1 MDSGKIGAYIQ
12 LKRKS
17 AGLTQTQL
25 GDMLGI
31 TSKAVSKWETGVAIP
46 DVSLFPELTK
56 ILNITMEELLQ
67 GEDNKVVPP
76 EKKKR
81 NIIIV
86 LSIILSLVTILLIT
100 TIIYFK
106 NNYKKVEIYKL
117 ESANKD
123 FYVEGSLTSI
133 DDKSYLS
140 ITKVEYLGSD
150 VKFYEKVTEF
160 KYLIEYNGIELY
172 NEVIVNSEKSL
183 HIKDYFN
190 GMTFTYND
198 MTKSFDYNVEDFI
211 LLKINYVSEENYNN
225 EIDLK
230 IKLVLE

>member
-56 ILNITMEELLQ
+56 ILNITIEELLQ
-67 GEDNKVVPP
+67 GEDNKVIPP

-86 LSIILSLVTILLIT
+86 LSIILSLITIFLIT

-106 NNYKKVEIYKL
+106 SNYKKVEVYKL

-140 ITKVEYLGSD
+140 ITKVEYLGSELELFEKISD
-150 VKFYEKVTEF
+150 LEYEMYYNNKVFYNVPYEK
-160 KYLIEYNGIELY
+160 
-172 NEVIVNSEKSL
+172 
-183 HIKDYFN
+183 D
-190 GMTFTYND
+190 
-198 MTKSFDYNVEDFI
+198 I
-211 LLKINYVSEENYNN
+211 LLKDFLDTLVIYNYTLDSAD
-225 EIDLK
+225 IDMLRLDLK
-230 IKLVLE
+230 YINHFGDSKKVCINILKV

>member
-56 ILNITMEELLQ
+56 ILNITIEELLQ
-67 GEDNKVVPP
+67 GEDNKVIPP

-86 LSIILSLVTILLIT
+86 LSIILSLITIFLIT

-106 NNYKKVEIYKL
+106 SNYKKVEVYKL

-123 FYVEGSLTSI
+123 FYVEGCLTSI

-140 ITKVEYLGSD
+140 ITKVEYLGSELELFEKISD
-150 VKFYEKVTEF
+150 LEYEMYYNNKVFYNVPYEK
-160 KYLIEYNGIELY
+160 
-172 NEVIVNSEKSL
+172 
-183 HIKDYFN
+183 D
-190 GMTFTYND
+190 
-198 MTKSFDYNVEDFI
+198 I
-211 LLKINYVSEENYNN
+211 LLKDFFDTLVIYNYTLDSAD
-225 EIDLK
+225 IDMLRLDLK
-230 IKLVLE
+230 YINHFGDSKKVCINILKV

>member
-67 GEDNKVVPP
+67 GEDNIVIPP

-81 NIIIV
+81 NIIIA
-86 LSIILSLVTILLIT
+86 LSIILSLVTVLLIT

-106 NNYKKVEIYKL
+106 SNYKKVEVYKL

-123 FYVEGSLTSI
+123 FYVEGSLTNVG
-133 DDKSYLS
+133 DKSYLS
-140 ITKVEYLGSD
+140 ITKVDYLGNDIDLFEEVSGLEH
-150 VKFYEKVTEF
+150 K
-160 KYLIEYNGIELY
+160 IEYDGNIVYASNVTKGDEL
-172 NEVIVNSEKSL
+172 VHLK
-183 HIKDYFN
+183 HYFN
-190 GMTFTYND
+190 YIVT
-198 MTKSFDYNVEDFI
+198 
-211 LLKINYVSEENYNN
+211 LNYNIN
-225 EIDLK
+225 KKMNFDVQKLLHLKLNYYSKEKEINKIDLQFK
-230 IKLVLE
+230 IVDE

>member
-12 LKRKS
+12 LKRKN

-56 ILNITMEELLQ
+56 ILNITIEELLQ

-81 NIIIV
+81 NIIIA

-106 NNYKKVEIYKL
+106 SNYKKVEVYKL

-123 FYVEGSLTSI
+123 FYVEGSLTNVG
-133 DDKSYLS
+133 DKSYLS
-140 ITKVEYLGSD
+140 ITKVDYLGSD
-150 VKFYEKVTEF
+150 INLFEEVDNFEYEIYYMNKSIYKNKFEKLKSSNKLKTCFNNINKFDFFINSNNAMKLEDYMYFKIVYDTKTHYNKTLKFKVVVK
-160 KYLIEYNGIELY
+160 N
-172 NEVIVNSEKSL
+172 
-183 HIKDYFN
+183 
-190 GMTFTYND
+190 
-198 MTKSFDYNVEDFI
+198 
-211 LLKINYVSEENYNN
+211 
-225 EIDLK
+225 
-230 IKLVLE
+230 

>member
-106 NNYKKVEIYKL
+106 SNYKKVEIYKL

-123 FYVEGSLTSI
+123 FYVEGSLTTI
-133 DDKSYLS
+133 NDKSYLS
-140 ITKVEYLGSD
+140 ITKVEYLGKDIDLFEEISNFEY
-150 VKFYEKVTEF
+150 KFY
-160 KYLIEYNGIELY
+160 N
-172 NEVIVNSEKSL
+172 NDEVIFDSNIQLFKNHLKSSFNL
-183 HIKDYFN
+183 IVFCENNDIKSMHN
-190 GMTFTYND
+190 N
-198 MTKSFDYNVEDFI
+198 
-211 LLKINYVSEENYNN
+211 LQLKINYLNSNN
-225 EIDLK
+225 EEKQIYILLSK
-230 IKLVLE
+230 AEM

>member
-56 ILNITMEELLQ
+56 ILNITIEELLQ
-67 GEDNKVVPP
+67 GEDNKVIPP

-86 LSIILSLVTILLIT
+86 LSIILSLITIFLIT

-106 NNYKKVEIYKL
+106 SNYKKVEIYKL

-140 ITKVEYLGSD
+140 ITKVEYLGSEISLLEYVND
-150 VKFYEKVTEF
+150 FRFSIYYMEKLIYDEFNECDKMSLKRFISSIMISNVVFEKDILDKFRMEINFKSSNDEYKKV
-160 KYLIEYNGIELY
+160 
-172 NEVIVNSEKSL
+172 
-183 HIKDYFN
+183 YFN
-190 GMTFTYND
+190 
-198 MTKSFDYNVEDFI
+198 
-211 LLKINYVSEENYNN
+211 
-225 EIDLK
+225 
-230 IKLVLE
+230 LEKQM

>member
-56 ILNITMEELLQ
+56 ILNITIEELLQ
-67 GEDNKVVPP
+67 GEDNKVIPP
-76 EKKKR
+76 EEKKR

-86 LSIILSLVTILLIT
+86 LSIILSLITIFLIT

-106 NNYKKVEIYKL
+106 SNYKKVEVYKL

-133 DDKSYLS
+133 GDESYLS
-140 ITKVEYLGSD
+140 ITKIDYVGND
-150 VKFYEKVTEF
+150 VDLFEEVSNFKYNIYYKNEIIFNGNLNKNYISLKKCLNSISVIYGVDNVNYTNRFKLEFNYVNSVGEYEKMHM
-160 KYLIEYNGIELY
+160 Y
-172 NEVIVNSEKSL
+172 
-183 HIKDYFN
+183 
-190 GMTFTYND
+190 
-198 MTKSFDYNVEDFI
+198 I
-211 LLKINYVSEENYNN
+211 LFM
-225 EIDLK
+225 
-230 IKLVLE
+230 